1 MNKHGYKDNDE
12 NQEEEEEIEKQLLP
26 MPPPNTQNK
35 IYSIISL
42 LLKVSY
48 WALDAPLWGVWVVLI
63 EPTVGNTC
71 VITEIF
77 KYILWALSAF

>member
-48 WALDAPLWGVWVVLI
+48 
-63 EPTVGNTC
+63 
-71 VITEIF
+71 
-77 KYILWALSAF
+77 